1 MKRIICVALAA
12 GLLAACGGTTEH
24 RADSGAAVGAD
35 TGVAASPQQANLAE
49 PAWQDRDQ
57 RIALAG
63 DDVRQAQ
70 RTLRAEG
77 FYHGRIDG
85 IAGPRTRT
93 AVAQYQRRNGLGDTA
108 TLDGQTMARLNSDA
122 ATSYGASGTI
132 YNAGGR
138 R

>member
-12 GLLAACGGTTEH
+12 GLLAACGTTEH
-24 RADSGAAVGAD
+24 RADSGAAIGTD
-35 TGVAASPQQANLAE
+35 TVTSPKQANLAE
-49 PAWQDRDQ
+49 PARQDSDQ

-85 IAGPRTRT
+85 IVGPKTRT

-122 ATSYGASGTI
+122 ATSYGASGTT

>member
-24 RADSGAAVGAD
+24 RADSGAPVGAD
-35 TGVAASPQQANLAE
+35 AGVTASPAQANAE
-49 PAWQDRDQ
+49 PTWQDRDQ
-57 RIALAG
+57 RIVLAG
-63 DDVRQAQ
+63 DEVRQAQ

-85 IAGPRTRT
+85 IVGPRTRT
-93 AVAQYQRRNGLGDTA
+93 AVANYQRRNGLGDTA

-122 ATSYGASGTI
+122 ATAYGASGTT

-138 R
+138 H